1 MVLGFNKTSIEKALD
16 KLLKQME
23 NPTVEDLIKESLRLL

>member
-1 MVLGFNKTSIEKALD
+1 MVLGFNKSSIEKTLD

-23 NPTVEDLIKESLRLL
+23 KPSIEDLIKESLRLL